1 MTRDEIVEL
10 ARDAG
15 FNQSNP
21 YEELIVRHSNGSW
34 IGVTNRLERFAAL
47 VAAAEREACAA
58 ICDAEG
64 REWDSDDVVTEKNY
78 AAHCA
83 HRIRARGDT

>member
-1 MTRDEIVEL
+1 MTRDEIIKMAREAGFDTSLNEVYVWAGQDRVLNEL
-10 ARDAG
+10 AK
-15 FNQSNP
+15 
-21 YEELIVRHSNGSW
+21 
-34 IGVTNRLERFAAL
+34 FASL
-47 VAAAEREACAA
+47 VASAEREACAA

>member
-1 MTRDEIVEL
+1 MTRDDIIRMACESGVLIPSFRIGGGL
-10 ARDAG
+10 ALGTCTVPD
-15 FNQSNP
+15 F
-21 YEELIVRHSNGSW
+21 
-34 IGVTNRLERFAAL
+34 ERFAAL
-47 VAAAEREACAA
+47 VAAVEREACAA

-83 HRIRARGDT
+83 HRIRARGDA